1 MAEEEL
7 KTTEEELEDDDVEV
21 VFEEEALGNGP
32 EKYFESTGRRKRA
45 VARVRLFTK
54 KTTDEV
60 PEPRALITINEKPYF
75 EYFDDPYHMEVV
87 ESPFK
92 KLKSMTRFKA
102 NVKVEGGGLAGQADA
117 IQVGLAKA
125 LVLFDTNF
133 RKKMRKGGFL
143 TTDSRKKERK
153 KYGLKGARRAP
164 QWRKR

>member
-1 MAEEEL
+1 MEEEL
-7 KTTEEELEDDDVEV
+7 KTTENTEDEDIEV
-21 VFEEEALGNGP
+21 VFEEEAEGNGP

-45 VARVRLFTK
+45 VARVRLYTK

-75 EYFDDPYHMEVV
+75 EYFDDPGHLEIV
-87 ESPFK
+87 ESPLK

-102 NVKVEGGGLAGQADA
+102 NVKVEGGGLGGQSEA

-125 LVLFDTNF
+125 LVLFDSNF

-143 TTDSRKKERK
+143 TTDARKKERK